1 MRKEI
6 KRFRIL
12 ILGLSILMSFCLA
25 YPQYDSLGEIRFLSL
40 DLILGNA
47 DIADQD
53 DFVSDPPPQSEGIV
67 STSSVNLGHLGIHP
81 FQDSSSFPFQLFFF
95 EPRISILRC

>member
-6 KRFRIL
+6 KRFRVL
-12 ILGLSILMSFCLA
+12 ILVLSTLMTFCLIC
-25 YPQYDSLGEIRFLSL
+25 PPNDGLGEIRFLSP
-40 DLILGNA
+40 DLALGNYEV
-47 DIADQD
+47 ADQD
-53 DFVSDPPPQSEGIV
+53 DLVSDPPAQSEGIV
-67 STSSVNLGHLGIHP
+67 STSSVNLSHLGIHP

>member
-1 MRKEI
+1 
-6 KRFRIL
+6 
-12 ILGLSILMSFCLA
+12 MSFCLA